1 MWAGRRFFGNQ
12 IRNVLSTRQSEFET
26 SFFDCQLCFAIY
38 SVVRA
43 DSAAARSNN
52 QSIKQVV
59 QNSTQYLMRLP

>member
-1 MWAGRRFFGNQ
+1 MWAARRFFGNQ
-12 IRNVLSTRQSEFET
+12 MRNVLGSRQSELET

-52 QSIKQVV
+52 RSIKQVV
-59 QNSTQYLMRLP
+59 QNSTQHLMRLP